1 MEHRKFKKSIGRN
14 LIFISREKKEKKGR
28 KHCEKSL
35 ILTCFVIHNI

>member
-14 LIFISREKKEKKGR
+14 FRKKKKKKKGR

-35 ILTCFVIHNI
+35 ILTCFIIHNI